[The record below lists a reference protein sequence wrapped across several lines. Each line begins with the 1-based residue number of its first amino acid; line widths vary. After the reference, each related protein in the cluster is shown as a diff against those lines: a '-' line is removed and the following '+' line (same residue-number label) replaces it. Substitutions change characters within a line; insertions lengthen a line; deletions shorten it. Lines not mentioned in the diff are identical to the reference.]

1 MTDLDKYLNMLKSP
15 KADTRY
21 DACEEL
27 RLATESSPEIILA
40 LIEATQDENED
51 VAGRARQALGSD
63 VHQRMGIKT
72 GIEMGSYL
80 PIVEKEVQTETKI
93 EPEPVTLRKLF
104 INFLQLV
111 ISFILWSVIGIVLIY
126 LWNYLYNDYFLCR
139 WSNFGS
145 FNIRCIHPAWM
156 IPTWWLLTIIC
167 IIITLIKK
175 RYGMC
180 VGVFVSSVLITCLMF
195 VILVQW

>member
-1 MTDLDKYLNMLKSP
+1 MTDLDKTLKMLKSP

-27 RLATESSPEIILA
+27 RLASESSPEVIIA
-40 LIEATQDENED
+40 LEEATQDENKD
-51 VAGRARQALGSD
+51 VAEMARQALGSD

-93 EPEPVTLRKLF
+93 EPEPVNLRKQF

-111 ISFILWSVIGIVLIY
+111 ISFIFWSILGIILIY
-126 LWNYLYNDYFLCR
+126 VCFWYSNLHCGYSCFDYLWMFPIWWFL
-139 WSNFGS
+139 
-145 FNIRCIHPAWM
+145 
-156 IPTWWLLTIIC
+156 TLIC

-175 RYGMC
+175 RYWMC
-180 VGVFVSSVLITCLMF
+180 VGVFVSSVLITWLM
-195 VILVQW
+195 VVSSMVQ